1 MDRFVAD
8 AKARPRSSVLKTP
21 LGYSPYST
29 YGTHDTHDPRYPTA
43 PAAPHITHSALLFF
57 LFLNRV
63 YLFDRD
69 RPMQSFYRGACGR
82 ETNQKVATSPLH
94 PMAGLVK
101 PYWLPHGLPLICAFK
116 HSHRPI
122 DRKNALLHCLV
133 PPVKSP
139 FASPTPHRPSP
150 VRFCPTPSTA
160 CRLYARGEGHGK
172 PQTFTT

>member
-1 MDRFVAD
+1 MGRFDAD
-8 AKARPRSSVLKTP
+8 AKARQRSSVLKTP
-21 LGYSPYST
+21 LSYSPYST
-29 YGTHDTHDPRYPTA
+29 YGTHPRPTTHDPRHPTA

-57 LFLNRV
+57 LFQT
-63 YLFDRD
+63 
-69 RPMQSFYRGACGR
+69 MSFYLTEIALCSLFIGAYGR

-139 FASPTPHRPSP
+139 FASPAHRPFASAP
-150 VRFCPTPSTA
+150 H
-160 CRLYARGEGHGK
+160 LYARGEAHGK
-172 PQTFTT
+172 PQTFIT